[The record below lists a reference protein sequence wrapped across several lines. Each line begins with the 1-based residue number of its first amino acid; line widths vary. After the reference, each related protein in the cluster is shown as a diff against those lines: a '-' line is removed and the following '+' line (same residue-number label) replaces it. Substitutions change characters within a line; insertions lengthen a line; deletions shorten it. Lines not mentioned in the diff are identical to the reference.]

1 MFDKHKSVV
10 KNKAQPLDV
19 NLDKFLSKDYK
30 KANVQQN
37 KTAVDEKN

>member
-30 KANVQQN
+30 KANAPQN